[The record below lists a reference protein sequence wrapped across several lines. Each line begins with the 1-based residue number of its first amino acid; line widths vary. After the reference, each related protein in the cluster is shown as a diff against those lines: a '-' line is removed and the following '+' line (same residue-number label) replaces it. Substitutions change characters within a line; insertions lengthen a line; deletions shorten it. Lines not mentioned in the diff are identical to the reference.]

1 MESTM
6 TFEQTLDIYT
16 IEYENDNFINLSD
29 LNNKLFYTFVKS
41 EEIDSKVKELSTTY
55 NIMYN
60 KMFVLYIKSNDEY
73 VITYN
78 VDQGNVSEIPD
89 NTILV
94 HRKKETNTLYTIN
107 ALNEL
112 IKKLNGGVVDTKFP
126 INWQHYRNCVLL
138 TQHGDL
144 KQLNTK
150 IHDIIDLS

>member
-1 MESTM
+1 MEPVM

-16 IEYENDNFINLSD
+16 IEYDNDKFINLSD
-29 LNNKLFYTFVKS
+29 LNNKLFCTFVKS

-60 KMFVLYIKSNDEY
+60 KMFVLYIKNNDEY

>member
-1 MESTM
+1 M

-16 IEYENDNFINLSD
+16 IEYDNDKFINLSD
-29 LNNKLFYTFVKS
+29 LNNKLFCTFVKS

>member
-1 MESTM
+1 M

-16 IEYENDNFINLSD
+16 IEYDNDKFINLSD
-29 LNNKLFYTFVKS
+29 LNNKLFCTFVKS

-78 VDQGNVSEIPD
+78 VDQGNISEIPD

-150 IHDIIDLS
+150 IHNIIDLS

>member
-1 MESTM
+1 METVM

-16 IEYENDNFINLSD
+16 IEYDNDKFINLSD
-29 LNNKLFYTFVKS
+29 LNNKLFCTFVKS